1 MTADRS
7 HGDQSHKDCRQ
18 DTWRRVAALAELPPG
33 SVKVVRVNGRQVA
46 LFQHAG
52 EVYACNNLCPHQGYP
67 LSKGTVA
74 GQCILTCNWHNWK
87 FNLKTGENLYGGD
100 RLTIYPVEVHDAGIW
115 VDLADPPF
123 DAAHG
128 CVIKNLRHAFD
139 DESYDRIAR
148 EIARLI
154 RIGGG
159 DPLESLRHAV
169 AWSWERL
176 EFGWSHAYAGMAD
189 WLALYRE
196 LGDDAESALVTL
208 VEPVAHTARDVLREG
223 TYPYGDD
230 VLPWEES
237 AFLDAVEAENQGAAV
252 AMVRGGLRDGLGFGD
267 LERGLSAAA
276 LAHYNDFGHSL
287 IYVSKVGDLISEL
300 GEEVAEPLLL
310 SLVRSIVF
318 ATRED
323 LIPEFRH
330 YRGALDAWGDV
341 ERDDV
346 PGVGDFSGLGIQSS
360 LGMALAGSRG
370 PVEEL
375 YRSLLLANAS
385 NMLRFDLSRQLKT
398 HVSIS
403 GNIDWLDFTHA
414 ITFANA
420 VRKQCSRFPELWPNG
435 LLQMACFHG
444 RNSGFT
450 TEVDP
455 WDWTSGDPDRD
466 MGEAINTVMD
476 HGQAEPIVSVHLL
489 KTTLAV
495 RKEIRHLPPDQAV
508 LLTAALRRFLQ
519 SPLKRRHTRRTAWQS
534 LQFIARESG
543 TTMMDP
549 FRSRSLSSGG
559 RP

>member
-1 MTADRS
+1 MTAD
-7 HGDQSHKDCRQ
+7 QLHKDNRQ
-18 DTWRRVAALAELPPG
+18 DTWRRVAGRSELAPG
-33 SVKVVRVNGRQVA
+33 SAKMVRVDGRQVA
-46 LFQHAG
+46 LFEHAG
-52 EVYACNNLCPHQGYP
+52 EVYACNNLCPHEGYP
-67 LSKGTVA
+67 LSEGTVA
-74 GQCILTCNWHNWK
+74 GQCTLTCNWHNWK

-100 RLTIYPVEVHDAGIW
+100 RLTTYPVEIRDAGIW
-115 VDLADPPF
+115 IDLADPPF
-123 DAAHG
+123 EAAHAR
-128 CVIKNLRHAFD
+128 VIQSLRHAFD

-154 RIGGG
+154 RIGG

-169 AWSWERL
+169 AWSWDRL

-189 WLALYRE
+189 WLALHRDF
-196 LGDDAESALVTL
+196 GDDTESALVTL

-223 TYPYGDD
+223 TYPYDGE
-230 VLPWEES
+230 VLPWEER
-237 AFLDAVEAENQGAAV
+237 AFLKAVEAEDQGAAV
-252 AMVRGGLRDGLGFGD
+252 AMVRGGLQDGLGFGD
-267 LERGLSAAA
+267 IERGLSAAA

-287 IYVSKVGDLISEL
+287 IYVSKAGDLISEL

-330 YRGALDAWGDV
+330 YRGALDAWGDA
-341 ERDDV
+341 EQEDV
-346 PGVGDFSGLGIQSS
+346 PGASDFAGLGIRSS
-360 LGMALAGSRG
+360 LRMALAGSRG

-375 YRSLLLANAS
+375 YQSLLLANAS

-403 GNIDWLDFTHA
+403 GNVNWLDFTHA

-420 VRKQCSRFPELWPNG
+420 VRKQCGRFPELWPNG

-444 RNSGFT
+444 RNSAFT
-450 TEVDP
+450 TDVDP
-455 WDWTSGDPDRD
+455 RDWTSGDPDRD
-466 MGEAINTVMD
+466 IGEAVDTVMD

-495 RKEIRHLPPDQAV
+495 REEIRLLPSDQAV
-508 LLTAALRRFLQ
+508 LLTAALRRFLR
-519 SPLKRRHTRRTAWQS
+519 SPLKRRQTRRTAWQS
-534 LQFIARESG
+534 LQFVAKEFG
-543 TTMMDP
+543 DHQEQA
-549 FRSRSLSSGG
+549 
-559 RP
+559 

>member
-1 MTADRS
+1 MTADQF
-7 HGDQSHKDCRQ
+7 HMDNRQ
-18 DTWRRVAALAELPPG
+18 DTWRRVAGRSELPPG
-33 SVKVVRVNGRQVA
+33 GTKMVRVDGRQVA
-46 LFQHAG
+46 LFEHAG
-52 EVYACNNLCPHQGYP
+52 GVYACSNLCPHEGYP
-67 LSKGTVA
+67 LSEGTVS
-74 GQCILTCNWHNWK
+74 GQCTLTCNWHNWK

-100 RLTIYPVEVHDAGIW
+100 RLTTYPVEVRDSGIW
-115 VDLADPPF
+115 IDFSDPPF
-123 DAAHG
+123 ETVHVR
-128 CVIKNLRHAFD
+128 VIESLRHAFD

-154 RIGGG
+154 RIGG
-159 DPLESLRHAV
+159 DPLEPLRHAV

-196 LGDDAESALVTL
+196 FGDDAESALVTL

-223 TYPYGDD
+223 TYPYDGD
-230 VLPWEES
+230 VLPWEEP
-237 AFLDAVEAENQGAAV
+237 AFLEAVEAEDQGAAV

-267 LERGLSAAA
+267 FERGLSAAA

-300 GEEVAEPLLL
+300 GGEVAEPLLL

-318 ATRED
+318 AARED

-341 ERDDV
+341 ERKDV
-346 PGVGDFSGLGIQSS
+346 PGAGDFSGLGIQSS
-360 LGMALAGSRG
+360 LDLALAGSRG
-370 PVEEL
+370 PSGEL

-385 NMLRFDLSRQLKT
+385 NMLRFDLSRQQKT
-398 HVSIS
+398 RVSIS
-403 GNIDWLDFTHA
+403 GNVNWLDFTHA

-420 VRKQCSRFPELWPNG
+420 ARKQCSRYPELWPSG

-444 RNSGFT
+444 RNSAFT
-450 TEVDP
+450 TDVDP
-455 WDWTSGDPDRD
+455 GDWTSGDPGRD
-466 MGEAINTVMD
+466 IVEAIDTVMD

-495 RKEIRHLPPDQAV
+495 REEIRHLPSDQAV
-508 LLTAALRRFLQ
+508 LLTAALRRFLR
-519 SPLKRRHTRRTAWQS
+519 SPLKRRQTRRTAWQS
-534 LQFIARESG
+534 LQFVAREFG
-543 TTMMDP
+543 NRQDQA
-549 FRSRSLSSGG
+549 
-559 RP
+559 